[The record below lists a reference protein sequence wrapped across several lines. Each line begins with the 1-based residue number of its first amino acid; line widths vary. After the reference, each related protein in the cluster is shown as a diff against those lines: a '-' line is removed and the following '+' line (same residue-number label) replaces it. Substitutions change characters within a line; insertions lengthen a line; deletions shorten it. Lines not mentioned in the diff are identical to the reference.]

1 MWIWW
6 WWENWIELSF
16 QLWLIVNHHY
26 SFWEMLNLELWK
38 KFKSLLQLHNL
49 FTYVHMLFFMMF
61 KQSFSAVESRRVVHE
76 SVEKCTQK
84 SISFFFLTELASS
97 WHDVCARDW
106 VKIKFDVWL
115 SVTQHAHLN
124 ENSRW
129 LMMILAAVVIF
140 EGDGEKKPNCY
151 RHSQW
156 NHFGSGIITCVRLR
170 VRQHVMRKW
179 PAHIC
184 VLFML

>member
-1 MWIWW
+1 
-6 WWENWIELSF
+6 
-16 QLWLIVNHHY
+16 
-26 SFWEMLNLELWK
+26 MLNLELWK

-49 FTYVHMLFFMMF
+49 FTYVHMLFFYDVQTIF
-61 KQSFSAVESRRVVHE
+61 FCCRKSSSRTRKRWKVYTEIHFV
-76 SVEKCTQK
+76 
-84 SISFFFLTELASS
+84 FFFLTELASS

-140 EGDGEKKPNCY
+140 EGEGEKTKLLSSLSVESFRF
-151 RHSQW
+151 RHY
-156 NHFGSGIITCVRLR
+156 HMFKVEGSSTCDEKVASTYLRIVHVVR
-170 VRQHVMRKW
+170 
-179 PAHIC
+179 
-184 VLFML
+184 F